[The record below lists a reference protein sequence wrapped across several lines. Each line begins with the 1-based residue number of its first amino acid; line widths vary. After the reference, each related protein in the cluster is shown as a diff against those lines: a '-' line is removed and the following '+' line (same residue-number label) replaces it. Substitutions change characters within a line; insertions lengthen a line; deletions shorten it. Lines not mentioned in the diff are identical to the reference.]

1 MNFEIISEITNI
13 EIIAVDKSICEIER
27 LREDYGSG
35 RWHKMKGI
43 ATVRRPDGS
52 ARVVGLHWYEEG
64 SIGKREIKIKRNLSA
79 NDQL

>member
-13 EIIAVDKSICEIER
+13 EIIAVDKSIREIER

-35 RWHKMKGI
+35 RWRKMMGI
-43 ATVRRPDGS
+43 ATIRRPDGS
-52 ARVVGLHWYEEG
+52 ARVVELHWYEEG

-79 NDQL
+79 ND